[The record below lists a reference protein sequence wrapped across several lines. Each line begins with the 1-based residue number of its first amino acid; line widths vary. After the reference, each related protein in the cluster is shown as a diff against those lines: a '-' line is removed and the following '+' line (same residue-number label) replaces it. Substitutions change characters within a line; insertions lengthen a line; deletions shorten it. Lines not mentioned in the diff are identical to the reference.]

1 MTMSAP
7 ILCEMLLSAFAGMRK
22 AEGGGGGVWDSLGK
36 AMAWVKAEVW
46 QVQCGSGAVSS
57 SVGWGRMYGVGL
69 EREGRNVRRGWQ
81 KVDYKLQGEEF

>member
-22 AEGGGGGVWDSLGK
+22 AEGGGGGAWDSLGK

-46 QVQCGSGAVSS
+46 QVQCGSRAVSS
-57 SVGWGRMYGVGL
+57 SVGWEQNVWDRVGEGGTQCE
-69 EREGRNVRRGWQ
+69 ERLAKSR
-81 KVDYKLQGEEF
+81 LQTPG